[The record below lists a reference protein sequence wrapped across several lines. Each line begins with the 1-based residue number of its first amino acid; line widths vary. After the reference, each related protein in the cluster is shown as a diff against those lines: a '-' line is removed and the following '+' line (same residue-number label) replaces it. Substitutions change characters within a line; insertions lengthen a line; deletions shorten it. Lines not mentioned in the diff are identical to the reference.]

1 MAVEAAMEAEA
12 AAAPDTVGWAAT
24 RVACPLVT

>member
-1 MAVEAAMEAEA
+1 MAVEAVMEEEA
-12 AAAPDTVGWAAT
+12 AAAPDTAGWAAT